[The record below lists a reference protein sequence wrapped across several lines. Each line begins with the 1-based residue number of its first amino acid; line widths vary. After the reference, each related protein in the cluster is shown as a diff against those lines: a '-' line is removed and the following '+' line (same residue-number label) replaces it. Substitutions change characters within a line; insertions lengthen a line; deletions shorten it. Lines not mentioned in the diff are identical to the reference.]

1 MVDCAGRTGTLAGGA
16 LNGADLSW
24 STQDSPSQDSWTTI
38 IGPHRGAFDWKL
50 AELWRCRDLISLL
63 VWRDFVALYKQTIL
77 GPAWHIVQPLLT
89 TLTFTVIFGKIA
101 ALPTNE
107 APPFLFYLAGNVLWS
122 FFSACFTKTANTFVS
137 NAYLMSKVYFHRMAI
152 PISTVLS
159 SLISFGIQFT
169 LFLAF
174 WGYYWFM
181 GAHVQPNTWI
191 VAAPVCVFM
200 AAGYA
205 LGAGIIVS
213 ALTTRYRDLAMLIT
227 FGVQLVMFFTPVIYS
242 VSAVPERYRWIVS
255 LNPLSPIF
263 EAFRCGFL
271 GSGSVTVMQLAI
283 SFGVMMG
290 VLAAGLMLF
299 SLAEKTFAD
308 TV

>member
-1 MVDCAGRTGTLAGGA
+1 MVDYIAQTRVAGTGGVGA
-16 LNGADLSW
+16 SEPSW
-24 STQDSPSQDSWTTI
+24 LTPEPPTQDSWTAI
-38 IGPHRGAFDWKL
+38 IGPHRGALDWKL

-63 VWRDFVALYKQTIL
+63 VWRDFVALYKQTVL
-77 GPAWHIVQPLLT
+77 GPTWHIVQPLLT
-89 TLTFTVIFGKIA
+89 TATFTIIFGKVA

-107 APPFLFYLAGNVLWS
+107 SPPFIFYLAGTVLWS
-122 FFSACFTKTANTFVS
+122 FFSSCFTKTANTFLA
-137 NAYLMSKVYFHRMAI
+137 NAHLMGKVYFHRMAI

-159 SLISFGIQFT
+159 TLISFGIQFA
-169 LFLAF
+169 LFLVF
-174 WGYYWFM
+174 LLSYWFM

-191 VAAPVCVFM
+191 LAAPFCVFL

-205 LGAGIIVS
+205 LGAGIIIS

-242 VSAVPERYRWIVS
+242 VSAVPERYRWIVA

-263 EAFRCGFL
+263 EAFRSGFL
-271 GSGSVTVMQLAI
+271 GGGSVTVPQLAA
-283 SFGVMMG
+283 SLGVMTG
-290 VLAAGLMLF
+290 ILVVGLMLF